1 MGTGLGNGLL
11 LQRAFTEANLYTAI
25 ENVGRSEF
33 ISCHERHLAL
43 ITWVVGPLMLVE
55 IGSAGL
61 LLHLGERSLG
71 FVVSLIP
78 LAVVWAS
85 TGFLQ
90 IPLHQKL
97 TQGDDIAT
105 LDGLVSTNM
114 WRTFAWTLRG
124 LCLAMQLILM
134 LR

>member
-1 MGTGLGNGLL
+1 
-11 LQRAFTEANLYTAI
+11 
-25 ENVGRSEF
+25 
-33 ISCHERHLAL
+33 
-43 ITWVVGPLMLVE
+43 
-55 IGSAGL
+55 
-61 LLHLGERSLG
+61 LGERSLG

-97 TQGDDIAT
+97 TQGYDIAT
-105 LDGLVSTNM
+105 LDRLVLTNM

-124 LCLAMQLILM
+124 LCLAMQLVLM
-134 LR
+134 LH